1 MVGEIMKYSKESLST
16 IIRVNVK
23 KYRIIAK
30 ITQQELA
37 DACGL
42 THGYIRDLESLKV
55 YKTPT
60 VETLAKLCNALDVD
74 VRQLFDDIE

>member
-1 MVGEIMKYSKESLST
+1 MKYSKESLST

-23 KYRIIAK
+23 KYRINRG

-37 DACGL
+37 DLCNL

-60 VETLAKLCNALDVD
+60 VETIAKLCTALDID
-74 VRQLFDDIE
+74 IRQLFDEI

>member
-1 MVGEIMKYSKESLST
+1 MKYSKDSLST
-16 IIRVNVK
+16 IIRINVK
-23 KYRIIAK
+23 KYRTMRG

-37 DACGL
+37 DLCDL

-60 VETLAKLCNALDVD
+60 VETLAKLCNALDLD
-74 VRQLFDDIE
+74 IRQLFDDIEQ

>member
-1 MVGEIMKYSKESLST
+1 MKYSKESLST

-23 KYRIIAK
+23 KYRIK
-30 ITQQELA
+30 RGITQQELA
-37 DACGL
+37 DLCNL

-60 VETLAKLCNALDVD
+60 VETLSRLCNALDLNI
-74 VRQLFDDIE
+74 RQLFDDIEQ

>member
-1 MVGEIMKYSKESLST
+1 MKYSKDSLST
-16 IIRVNVK
+16 IIRINVK
-23 KYRIIAK
+23 KYRTMCG

-37 DACGL
+37 DYCNL

-60 VETLAKLCNALDVD
+60 IDTLAKLCTALDID
-74 VRQLFDDIE
+74 IRQLFDEI

>member
-1 MVGEIMKYSKESLST
+1 MKYSKDSLST

-23 KYRIIAK
+23 KYRTMRG

-37 DACGL
+37 DYCDL

-60 VETLAKLCNALDVD
+60 VDTLAKLCNALDVD
-74 VRQLFDDIE
+74 IRQLFDDIEH

>member
-1 MVGEIMKYSKESLST
+1 MKYSKESLST

-23 KYRIIAK
+23 KYRTMRG

-37 DACGL
+37 DLCDL

-60 VETLAKLCNALDVD
+60 VETLSRLCNALDLNI
-74 VRQLFDDIE
+74 RQLFDDIEQ

>member
-1 MVGEIMKYSKESLST
+1 MRYSKESLST

-23 KYRIIAK
+23 KYRIISG

-37 DACGL
+37 DRCEL

-60 VETLAKLCNALDVD
+60 VDTLARLCNALNIDI
-74 VRQLFDDIE
+74 RMLFDDI

>member
-1 MVGEIMKYSKESLST
+1 MKYSKDSLST
-16 IIRVNVK
+16 IIRINVK
-23 KYRIIAK
+23 KYRIMRG

-37 DACGL
+37 DLCDL

-60 VETLAKLCNALDVD
+60 VETLSRICNALDID
-74 VRQLFDDIE
+74 IRQLFDDI